1 MLVIETRCE
10 IPKESHC
17 QDEKYACLGTHE
29 NIEKANADFYWKS
42 RVTLGIRANLTKIHL
57 HNWFQAIKCFT
68 QYSSSIAVYKLSQ
81 TFKQKKKSGSIL
93 VALSIFF
100 AVMLLDVH
108 AFLLG

>member
-57 HNWFQAIKCFT
+57 HN
-68 QYSSSIAVYKLSQ
+68 
-81 TFKQKKKSGSIL
+81 
-93 VALSIFF
+93 
-100 AVMLLDVH
+100 
-108 AFLLG
+108 